1 MKTGTVAK
9 MLGVSPKT
17 IQRWVKEFNIPCARN
32 DLGHYEFTEK
42 DIQLLKEIQMN
53 GQKNPQRKGVVVKS
67 EKSEQSQ
74 ELFQEKY
81 NEILAR
87 LKDHER
93 RIEKKADEVVAYQL
107 LQHRKEIDELI
118 KKIDMLERRI
128 EELEV
133 KEAKMIP
140 VDTTQVKDKKV
151 KRKTLLSSIF
161 GLF

>member
-1 MKTGTVAK
+1 MKTGSVAK

-32 DLGHYEFTEK
+32 EHGHYEFTKE
-42 DIQLLKEIQMN
+42 DIHLLKEIQRN
-53 GQKNPQRKGVVVKS
+53 GQKNQRKGVIMKS
-67 EKSEQSQ
+67 EKSEQDHV
-74 ELFQEKY
+74 LFQEQF

-93 RIEKKADEVVAYQL
+93 RIEQKADEVVAFQL
-107 LQHRKEIDELI
+107 LQQRKEIDDLL
-118 KKIDMLERRI
+118 KKIDILERKVQ
-128 EELEV
+128 ELEL

-140 VDTTQVKDKKV
+140 VDTPPANDKKV